1 MTIDSVHFP
10 VHWLVCNRG
19 KTGSR
24 YKRIAFAWALN
35 FVFKD
40 YCLLPAEFLTSSL
53 LGIMRS
59 IRLPFLGVCSTGLRA
74 RSGLIGS
81 GL

>member
-1 MTIDSVHFP
+1 MTTDSVHFP

-35 FVFKD
+35 FMFKD
-40 YCLLPAEFLTSSL
+40 YCLIPAGFFE
-53 LGIMRS
+53 S
-59 IRLPFLGVCSTGLRA
+59 IFN
-74 RSGLIGS
+74 
-81 GL
+81 